1 MQPEHHDSPSLDQFA
16 LVSAALLE
24 PTGLQLNEIDN
35 HIGALMDRRL
45 DYADIYFQSTRY
57 ETWTVE
63 DGIVKDGMHSLERG
77 VGVRAICGEKTGFAY
92 SDELDGKSLED
103 AVKAAREIAKDK
115 GRLAIRSH
123 HRA

>member
-1 MQPEHHDSPSLDQFA
+1 MQPEHHDSPSLDQFE
-16 LVSAALLE
+16 LVYAELLE

-77 VGVRAICGEKTGFAY
+77 VGVR
-92 SDELDGKSLED
+92 LSL
-103 AVKAAREIAKDK
+103 IH
-115 GRLAIRSH
+115 I
-123 HRA
+123 